1 MNTSDELRA
10 ALGEAVAVALRELAG
25 VEAVA
30 GDARAVSGPEGF
42 ADMSAVLA
50 VTARG
55 GGGYFVMSFTDR
67 AGAALA
73 QRVLAEF
80 ATEPGAAMVRDCLGE
95 VVNVVAGQAKTL
107 LSGTPAHFT
116 LATPTVV
123 NGAPALPAPE
133 RLLVPFTCE
142 LGAFALH
149 VRLPN

>member
-30 GDARAVSGPEGF
+30 GDARGVSGTEGF
-42 ADMSAVLA
+42 ADVSAVLA
-50 VTARG
+50 VTTRDG
-55 GGGYFVMSFTDR
+55 DGYFVMSFTDR
-67 AGAALA
+67 VGTTLA
-73 QRVLAEF
+73 KRVLAEF
-80 ATEPGAAMVRDCLGE
+80 AAEPGAAMVRDCLGE

-123 NGAPALPAPE
+123 TGAPTLPAPE
-133 RLLVPFTCE
+133 RLLVPFGSE
-142 LGAFALH
+142 LGEFALH
-149 VRLPN
+149 VRLPG